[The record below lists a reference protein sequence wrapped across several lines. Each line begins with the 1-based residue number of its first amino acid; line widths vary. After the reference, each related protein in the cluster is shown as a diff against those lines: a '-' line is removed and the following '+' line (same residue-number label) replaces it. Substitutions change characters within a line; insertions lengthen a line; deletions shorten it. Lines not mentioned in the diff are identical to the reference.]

1 MLRPHVTS
9 EPIYPRR
16 QSESLRAWL
25 DVDLD
30 AIRRNAERFR
40 TKAGVPL
47 VAMVK
52 ADAYGTGMLP
62 VVRALGAPFRGEPI
76 LVRQANAPWAFG
88 VATLDEAAT
97 LRQAGCTA
105 RILCT
110 TPLALRELSDAK
122 NLDIRPA
129 LHRAEEIVS
138 WSALGGTA
146 YHLAIDTGMA
156 RAGIRWDAVNT
167 LALVVREHPPEGVF
181 THFHS
186 SELPDGS
193 REVQDTRFADARLA
207 LQRSLPADVLVHSD
221 NSAAIAMRAVRPPSM
236 HLVRPGIGLY
246 GAVATDM
253 LALEQTVHL
262 RARVID
268 VRDVFDGESV
278 SYDATWHATGTR
290 RIATV
295 ALGYGDGLRQALSNC
310 GFAVLRGVRVPIV
323 GRVTM
328 DMTMLDVTTL
338 SAGCAIG
345 DVATFIG
352 RDHDISLTTDD
363 VARTGNISPYELL
376 VGLRLRVPRHYY
388 EVDVDG
394 SDPVEPPNNA

>member
-1 MLRPHVTS
+1 
-9 EPIYPRR
+9 
-16 QSESLRAWL
+16 
-25 DVDLD
+25 
-30 AIRRNAERFR
+30 
-40 TKAGVPL
+40 
-47 VAMVK
+47 MVK

-62 VVRALGAPFRGEPI
+62 VVRALGATFRGEP
-76 LVRQANAPWAFG
+76 VAAPQVTTPWAFG

-105 RILCT
+105 RIICT

-122 NLDIRPA
+122 ALDIRPA

-138 WSALGGTA
+138 WSALGGSA

-156 RAGIRWDAVNT
+156 RAGIRWDEVDT
-167 LALVVREHPPEGVF
+167 LSLVIREHPPEGVF

-186 SELPDGS
+186 AELPDGS
-193 REVQDTRFADARLA
+193 REVQDARFALARNTLSA
-207 LQRSLPADVLVHSD
+207 SLPPNVIIHSD
-221 NSAAIAMRAVRPPSM
+221 NSAAIARREVRQSFA

-253 LALEQTVHL
+253 MALEQTVHL

-268 VRDVFDGESV
+268 VRDVHEGESV
-278 SYDATWHATGTR
+278 SYDATWHATSTR

-295 ALGYGDGLRQALSNC
+295 ALGYGDGLRQSLSNR
-310 GFAVLRGVRVPIV
+310 GEAVLRGVKVPIV

-338 SAGCAIG
+338 RTGCAIG

-352 RDHDISLTTDD
+352 RDHGLCLSTDA
-363 VARTGNISPYELL
+363 VAQSGGMSPYELL

-388 EVDVDG
+388 EANVDG
-394 SDPVEPPNNA
+394 LDSGDPVQ